1 MPGNQARGFLIAG
14 DVKKGHLN
22 HVRHIETPSCS
33 VLSFQSPKLLIV
45 SHVESYL
52 GKKLLKSPFEKA
64 HQARLNID
72 VELLIKDIL
81 LCKDHYCAVE
91 PESGILP
98 RPRS

>member
-33 VLSFQSPKLLIV
+33 VLLSFQSPK
-45 SHVESYL
+45 L
-52 GKKLLKSPFEKA
+52 GKKLLKSPFEKT